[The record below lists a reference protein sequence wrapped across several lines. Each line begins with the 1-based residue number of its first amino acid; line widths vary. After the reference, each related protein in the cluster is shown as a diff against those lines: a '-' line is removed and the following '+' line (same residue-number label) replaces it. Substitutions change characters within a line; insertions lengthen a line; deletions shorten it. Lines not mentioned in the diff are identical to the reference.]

1 MRDSGAR
8 VTHTFPR
15 ESLGTGDTGSTNGGR
30 MSSNED
36 VSVAPS
42 ATEPAPGESPTVGA
56 ARLLEVAARN
66 AEQLV
71 GEAQAE
77 AVRLKAEAEA
87 EAEKIVGAARGEA
100 DRIRAES
107 EESRSQANREIAG
120 LRETERQHRERMQSH
135 LQEMLAKVEANS
147 VG

>member
-1 MRDSGAR
+1 
-8 VTHTFPR
+8 
-15 ESLGTGDTGSTNGGR
+15 
-30 MSSNED
+30 MSSD
-36 VSVAPS
+36 DDTSVAPD
-42 ATEPAPGESPTVGA
+42 ATQPVPGESPTAGA

-77 AVRLKAEAEA
+77 ADRLRAEAKTEA
-87 EAEKIVGAARGEA
+87 EQILSAARGEA
-100 DRIRAES
+100 ERIRAES
-107 EESRSQANREIAG
+107 EQSRDQANREIAG
-120 LRETERQHRERMQSH
+120 LRETEREHRERMQAH